1 MIMQMGFSAKSNA
14 FYFLDEEAAYRGN
27 GIWQEDIIPVSDEVW
42 QQFTGTPPEGKQR
55 GSGKEGMPV
64 WTDIPEQEYSTIEDN
79 QAIKNALLEKADT
92 EIRML
97 AVVQDVYGLNEEEK
111 QKLDAWKKHLAEVYR
126 LNANVM
132 KKIDWPA
139 VPGKS

>member
-1 MIMQMGFSAKSNA
+1 MTFGYSAKKNA
-14 FYFLDEEAAYRGN
+14 FYLLDEEAAYRANGN
-27 GIWQEDIIPVSDEVW
+27 WPDDVRPVSDEIW
-42 QQFTGTPPEGKQR
+42 QKFAGTPPEGKQR
-55 GSGKEGMPV
+55 VAGKEGMPV
-64 WTDIPEQEYSTIEDN
+64 WVDLPEHEERTIEEN
-79 QAIKNALLEKADT
+79 QAGKNALLEKADT

-126 LNANVM
+126 LNASVM

-139 VPGKS
+139 APGNS

>member
-14 FYFLDEEAAYRGN
+14 FYFLDEEAAYRRN

-42 QQFTGTPPEGKQR
+42 QQFAGTPPEGKQR

-97 AVVQDVYGLNEEEK
+97 AVVHDVYGLNEEEK

-126 LNANVM
+126 LNASVM